1 MSVGSRKILRLCRA
15 GAGLLVCVAG
25 GALVSIALAS
35 SHVGSSSAA
44 YGYEYCDQ
52 YSPYQYCTTSTSST
66 STTTPTTTSTSTTT
80 TTTTTTTLETR
91 PGKGCGDKNHLHE
104 RRFECKVTIA
114 DATIKEGKL
123 GGVSSL
129 VFTVEL
135 SGSPE
140 SVVTM
145 NYATAGGTATSGVD
159 YRAISGTLSFPVG
172 VNLMKLTVPVI
183 GDSKRESNETLYV
196 NLSNASPNAYF
207 GDSLG
212 LGTVTNDD

>member
-1 MSVGSRKILRLCRA
+1 M
-15 GAGLLVCVAG
+15 
-25 GALVSIALAS
+25 SIALAA
-35 SHVGSSSAA
+35 SHVGSSTA
-44 YGYEYCDQ
+44 YSYG
-52 YSPYQYCTTSTSST
+52 YQYCTTPSQYEYCSTSTST
-66 STTTPTTTSTSTTT
+66 TTTTTPTTTSTSTSTSTSTT
-80 TTTTTTTLETR
+80 TSTTTPTETR

-135 SGSPE
+135 SGAPE

-159 YRAISGTLSFPVG
+159 FRTISGTLSFPVG
-172 VNLMKLTVPVI
+172 VNVMRLTVPVI
-183 GDSKRESNETLYV
+183 GDSQREPNETLYV
-196 NLSNASPNAYF
+196 NLSNVSPNAYF
-207 GDSLG
+207 VDSQG

>member
-1 MSVGSRKILRLCRA
+1 
-15 GAGLLVCVAG
+15 
-25 GALVSIALAS
+25 VSIALAA
-35 SHVGSSSAA
+35 SHVGSSAA

-52 YSPYQYCTTSTSST
+52 YSPYQYCTTSTST
-66 STTTPTTTSTSTTT
+66 TTTTTPTTTSTSTSTT
-80 TTTTTTTLETR
+80 TTTTPTETR

-104 RRFECKVTIA
+104 RRFECKVAIA

-145 NYATAGGTATSGVD
+145 SYATAGGTATSGVD
-159 YRAISGTLSFPVG
+159 YRPIGGTLSFPVG
-172 VNLMKLTVPVI
+172 VSIMKLTVPVI
-183 GDSKRESNETLYV
+183 GDSKREANETLYV
-196 NLSNASPNAYF
+196 NLSNVSPNAYF
-207 GDSLG
+207 VDSQG

>member
-1 MSVGSRKILRLCRA
+1 
-15 GAGLLVCVAG
+15 
-25 GALVSIALAS
+25 VSIALAA

-44 YGYEYCDQ
+44 YGY
-52 YSPYQYCTTSTSST
+52 QYCTTPSQYEYCSTSTST
-66 STTTPTTTSTSTTT
+66 TTTTTPTTTSTSTSTT
-80 TTTTTTTLETR
+80 TTTTPTETR

-114 DATIKEGKL
+114 DATVKEGKL

-135 SGSPE
+135 SGAPE

-172 VNLMKLTVPVI
+172 VNIMKLTVPVI
-183 GDSKRESNETLYV
+183 GDSEREANETLYV
-196 NLSNASPNAYF
+196 NLSNVSPNAYF
-207 GDSLG
+207 VDSQG